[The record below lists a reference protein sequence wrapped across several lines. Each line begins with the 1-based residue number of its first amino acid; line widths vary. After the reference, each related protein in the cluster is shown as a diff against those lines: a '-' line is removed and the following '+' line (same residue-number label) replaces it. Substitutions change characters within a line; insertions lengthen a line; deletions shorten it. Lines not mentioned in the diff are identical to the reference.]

1 MKWKSWW
8 KEESDAC
15 TWPGERSQLSAEMRE
30 RVILMDNATIYN
42 ESQASLPVRKEPEL
56 GNEYWTTLKWPAG
69 MQAALR
75 TMCTQW
81 TPSQNAALWGESMNM
96 LNHVSSIWGLKLNLY
111 TLRTVTVINQISLV
125 LHEEAER
132 KGRTV
137 TLVPMLMVS
146 NSQLLV
152 TTMAEEGRILWAP
165 SSWMAVCCVGHVLQ
179 GKAPWSAG
187 CLTESGNGA
196 RTAGSPEDSGTYQRN
211 EPVHPT
217 GNQGK
222 HIFHIIFRAILRKS
236 IPNTSSR

>member
-69 MQAALR
+69 MQAALC

-111 TLRTVTVINQISLV
+111 TLRTVTVINQISLAWGSWEERSDSYTCSNTDGLKFPTPSDHHGWGRKDSVSAVFMNGSV
-125 LHEEAER
+125 LRGSCSPGPRTMKCRLPYRKWER
-132 KGRTV
+132 CK
-137 TLVPMLMVS
+137 
-146 NSQLLV
+146 
-152 TTMAEEGRILWAP
+152 
-165 SSWMAVCCVGHVLQ
+165 
-179 GKAPWSAG
+179 G
-187 CLTESGNGA
+187 CLLYTSDAADES
-196 RTAGSPEDSGTYQRN
+196 
-211 EPVHPT
+211 
-217 GNQGK
+217 
-222 HIFHIIFRAILRKS
+222 
-236 IPNTSSR
+236 